1 MANILKHVDIL
12 DLIVVNLFKGKPSL
26 HDPNPIVVSVD
37 PIDPSKRVVF
47 DPDALRVLNDKLTEK
62 IKGSDSS
69 NPNTIQYVKEF
80 ASKMIS
86 ALYKNGLVI
95 IEDIPEAAEDP
106 YAAARKMHQK

>member
-12 DLIVVNLFKGKPSL
+12 DLVVVNIFKGKASL

-37 PIDPSKRVVF
+37 PIDPAKRVVF
-47 DPDALRVLNDKLTEK
+47 DPDALKVLNDKLTEK
-62 IKGSDSS
+62 IRGSDST

-80 ASKMIS
+80 AGKMIS

-95 IEDIPEAAEDP
+95 IEDMPEAADDP
-106 YAAARKMHQK
+106 YAAARKMHKR